1 MKKQSLLIA
10 LLWLSAGMTLV
21 HGQANGVKVNV
32 PFKFV
37 AAGKTLP
44 AGVYLLSSAHGRVLI
59 ENAQGLGVAMG
70 LANDVSGH
78 SSFRNGQVV
87 FRCYRDECF
96 LSQLWNPTEEAGHE
110 LLKSPAE
117 VEAAKRQPGA
127 YFALLGT
134 RAHK

>member
-1 MKKQSLLIA
+1 MKKQLLVIA
-10 LLWLSAGMTLV
+10 LLWMSAGTTLV

-32 PFKFV
+32 PFKFM
-37 AAGKTLP
+37 AAGKTLSS
-44 AGVYLLSSAHGRVLI
+44 GVYVLSSAHGRVLI
-59 ENAQGLGVAMG
+59 ENALGRGVAMA

-78 SSFRNGQVV
+78 SSFGSGQVV

-96 LSQLWNPTEEAGHE
+96 LSQLWNPTEQVGHE

-117 VEAAKRQPGA
+117 IEVAKRQPGA

-134 RAHK
+134 GAHK